1 LKWGNAMSYTGMF
14 DHASAVRAAQAQIA
28 ALRHQRLTSALC
40 GLTDSSGERAE
51 IEHASLSLRL
61 RERALSNFCRDCHR
75 PDSLLN
81 IKDSD
86 DRALLLEAG
95 TPQRAAA

>member
-1 LKWGNAMSYTGMF
+1 MSYAEMF
-14 DHASAVRAAQAQIA
+14 DHASAVRAAEAQID
-28 ALRHQRLTSALC
+28 ALRHQRLNAALY
-40 GLTDSSGERAE
+40 GLTGPSGERAE